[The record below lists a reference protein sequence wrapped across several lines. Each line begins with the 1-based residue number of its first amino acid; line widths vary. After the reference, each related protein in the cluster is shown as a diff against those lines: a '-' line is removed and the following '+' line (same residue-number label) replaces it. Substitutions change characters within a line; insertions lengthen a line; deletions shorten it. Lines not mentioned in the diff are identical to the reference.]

1 MILLNS
7 YNFFKIFQKTKNR
20 LWLKD
25 GFSKVFTIKN
35 LYSQHYAVK
44 FYRFLTNIYLLLHEK
59 WLNLAFIRQK
69 LV

>member
-44 FYRFLTNIYLLLHEK
+44 FYIFLMDICFLLHCK
-59 WLNLAFIRQK
+59 NVVNTGSK
-69 LV
+69 